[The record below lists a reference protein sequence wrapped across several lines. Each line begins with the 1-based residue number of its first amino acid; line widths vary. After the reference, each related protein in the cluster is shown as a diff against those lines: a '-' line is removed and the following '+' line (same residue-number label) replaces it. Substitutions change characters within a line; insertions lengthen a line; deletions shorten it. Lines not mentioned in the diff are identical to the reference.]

1 MMHGSTVT
9 YSVQPCRYLPPRVDA
24 AAVSALHLGMGR
36 RIGERL
42 DQIMAASHDRAVGH
56 DHRADG
62 HFLQL

>member
-1 MMHGSTVT
+1 MMHRYDGD
-9 YSVQPCRYLPPRVDA
+9 VQRA
-24 AAVSALHLGMGR
+24 ALQVFAAEGGCGGGQRLHLGMGR